1 MNQQQQ
7 QHPPVGAGSVTTAK
21 SSSPSLKMAE
31 NNNRNN
37 NNSSSQKLA
46 GGISPAA
53 PLKKSSISSSAGSV
67 IVEEEQQQQPQEVSV
82 VSSLTEVEEIPK
94 KTSITIVDKNL
105 PNIME
110 VPSATSTPLS
120 NANLNTKKNS
130 VTNTS
135 EVIDTSHDSL
145 DLVVNKNFINAAVTG
160 NRYWTNQALQND
172 NSLKINQAMKLDL
185 DYKEEKINSLNKEIE
200 DLQHG
205 GATDEEVAG
214 LKRQKADLEGRLK
227 DQEEELDDLA
237 GQVQMLEAAKTKLE
251 MSMAAI
257 KKEHRREVANKEEE
271 LEDIRAA
278 AQKKIKALEQQLENE
293 HEERIN
299 FVREKHE
306 LETRIINLQEMA
318 SRSADE
324 EQVSKLKKDLKRTKA
339 LLKDAQLMVE
349 RSRNESSNK
358 VVLRQLKNQLEDAEF
373 AKTAAVKAKQNLELE
388 LSDVQTQLDDIMRSK
403 SDVED
408 RLMRLSREK
417 TDLSSQLEEN
427 EEELQEVMKK
437 YKASVSQLSVDQIT
451 IQEQSNRVSDLED
464 ERNKLKEQ
472 VAELSTRISSLE
484 GEHIT
489 NPAQS
494 RLELKVKELESK
506 LELEQTTR
514 GRMDTQINRLKEAI
528 EKLNHETDSL
538 RHKEAAAQD
547 SSRKLQRQL
556 RELKEDYANLQQKE
570 TETNAKK
577 SEYEK
582 LHELAEAETI
592 TARNDLKLALKRIE
606 DLQTAINGE
615 LDSELSD
622 LNSDGDSDSSEE
634 GMENF
639 LEHHRRAVSVQRER
653 ESVSRD
659 SMAREV
665 LQREVRA
672 SVARESV
679 ARQLET
685 MPEEPELKL

>member
-1 MNQQQQ
+1 
-7 QHPPVGAGSVTTAK
+7 
-21 SSSPSLKMAE
+21 
-31 NNNRNN
+31 
-37 NNSSSQKLA
+37 
-46 GGISPAA
+46 
-53 PLKKSSISSSAGSV
+53 
-67 IVEEEQQQQPQEVSV
+67 
-82 VSSLTEVEEIPK
+82 
-94 KTSITIVDKNL
+94 
-105 PNIME
+105 ME

-120 NANLNTKKNS
+120 NANLNTKKTS
-130 VTNTS
+130 VSMEVFKKTSVSS

-145 DLVVNKNFINAAVTG
+145 DLVVNKNFINTAVTG

-185 DYKEEKINSLNKEIE
+185 DYKEETINSLNKEIE

-214 LKRQKADLEGRLK
+214 LKRQKADLDGRLK

-494 RLELKVKELESK
+494 RLELKVKELDSK

-547 SSRKLQRQL
+547 SARKLQRQL

-582 LHELAEAETI
+582 LHELSEAETI

-622 LNSDGDSDSSEE
+622 LASDGDSDSSEE

-679 ARQLET
+679 VRQLET